1 MSQKENW
8 IYFKLQNGVEK
19 KKLAKE
25 IPNKH
30 SSVSDMLKRG
40 YGKKIYSPISTRRGR
55 VLHYIGKRFKM
66 EVLKIGANIRVS
78 HTILSQRASEA
89 RNKIL
94 AEVRNSDKLRIYY
107 KDVNT
112 LLKVLYCQIIE
123 VAKKYAKEHNWSVV
137 PIELE
142 SQLFGGIVSFEQEE
156 IGIIE
161 GATISARIDEMVLTD
176 DECLI
181 VRDFKSYPL
190 DGEDPSDPDSSYH
203 RDFIQV
209 LLYGII
215 LEENTGLRCKKVVLI
230 YFPNKVLEYNFSD
243 EFKAEA
249 LSFVR
254 EHGIEALQFQVV
266 SDEVRASDKD
276 ITIEEPDNTNL
287 IKKPNE
293 SNLQK
298 DSSTTT
304 ISTTTTDATF
314 TRDPDSFGWVNTD
327 KSKPLELINNKE
339 NKLEGYL
346 WADKAELVKDGD
358 YVAVERKDGLR
369 IICIVEHIKCF
380 EENAAIVLKRFNES
394 VYIIKLNPIIELHPE
409 GPRSPRPQ
417 TILQGKITR
426 LKEWEFYEFKKIPQ
440 SGIPFGWIH
449 DIDQKY
455 RYHFDPLLYYQG
467 IFMGGTQGTGKTSA
481 IRFMSL
487 STAPPSN
494 SPAIIIFDAED
505 EFKNLPNIPS
515 TEESM
520 KLMSKWGI
528 KPIDSENIEIIH
540 LTDDFKWCLSLT
552 EIDPK
557 HLLLFLH
564 ELPRVS
570 STLLQRIIQDIIYD
584 NPNRTFTFTELHNEI
599 LQYMVRPAYHLNASV
614 REAITRSLLSIT
626 LDMFD
631 RLGVEPIDIGQML
644 IPGKITV
651 IDCFHLDDDQQ
662 RVVALYFLAVF
673 HKFKM
678 KRDCEIDTTDIGV
691 LFVLDEISRIM
702 PKLLANTDYQKRI
715 LHFLSE
721 IQHRGRKRRY
731 GVIYATQHPKDIPK
745 ELVDLCNTK
754 IFFLIE
760 GSGCAYL
767 KDYLNSGQ
775 RDQLKRLPVGY
786 AYILCKGKHEPQII
800 KFPYID

>member
-1 MSQKENW
+1 
-8 IYFKLQNGVEK
+8 
-19 KKLAKE
+19 
-25 IPNKH
+25 
-30 SSVSDMLKRG
+30 MLNRG
-40 YGKKIYSPISTRRGR
+40 YGKKIYSPIRTRRGR
-55 VLHYIGKRFKM
+55 VLHYISKRFKM
-66 EVLKIGANIRVS
+66 EALKTGSNIRVS
-78 HTILSQRASEA
+78 HTILSQRAREA

-94 AEVRNSDKLRIYY
+94 AEVRNNDKLRIYY

-123 VAKKYAKEHNWSVV
+123 AAKKYAKEHNWSVV

-142 SQLFGGIVSFEQEE
+142 SQLFGGFVSFEQEE
-156 IGIIE
+156 VGIIE

-176 DECLI
+176 DECLN

-190 DGEDPSDPDSSYH
+190 DGEDPSDPDSTYY
-203 RDFIQV
+203 RDFIQI

-230 YFPNKVLEYNFSD
+230 YFPNKVLEYDFSD
-243 EFKAEA
+243 EFKVVA

-266 SDEVRASDKD
+266 SDEEKASEKVVSV
-276 ITIEEPDNTNL
+276 EESGKTQL
-287 IKKPNE
+287 IKKSEE
-293 SNLQK
+293 SKPKK
-298 DSSTTT
+298 DTT
-304 ISTTTTDATF
+304 AF

-346 WADKAELVKDGD
+346 WTDKAELVKDGD
-358 YVAVERKDGLR
+358 LVAVERKDGLR

-380 EENAAIVLKRFNES
+380 EENAAIVLKRLNES

-440 SGIPFGWIH
+440 HGIPFGWIH
-449 DIDQKY
+449 DIDQEY

-481 IRFMSL
+481 IRFMTL
-487 STAPPSN
+487 STAPQSN

-505 EFKNLPNIPS
+505 EFTNLPNIPS

-528 KPIDSENIEIIH
+528 EPVDTKCIEIIH
-540 LTDDFKWCLSLT
+540 LTNKFDWCLTLRK
-552 EIDPK
+552 IDPK

-564 ELPRVS
+564 ELPNAS
-570 STLLQRIIQDIIYD
+570 TTLLKRIIQDIIYD
-584 NPNRTFTFTELHNEI
+584 NPEREFTFQELNSEI
-599 LQYMVRPAYHLNASV
+599 LQSVTQIKNASI
-614 REAITRSLLSIT
+614 RDAITRSLLSIT

-631 RLGVEPIDIGQML
+631 KKSTETINIEQML
-644 IPGKITV
+644 VPGKITV
-651 IDCFHLDDDQQ
+651 INCFQLDDDQQ
-662 RVVALYFLAVF
+662 RVVALYLLAMF
-673 HKFKM
+673 HKYKM
-678 KRDCEIDTTDIGV
+678 KHDSKIDTSDMGV
-691 LFVLDEISRIM
+691 LFVLDEVTRIM
-702 PKLLANTDYQKRI
+702 PKLLASSDYQKRI

-731 GVIYATQHPKDIPK
+731 GVIYATQHPKDIQK

-767 KDYLNSGQ
+767 KDYLNTDQ
-775 RDQLKRLPVGY
+775 REQLKRLPVGH
-786 AYILCKGKHEPQII
+786 AYILSKGKHEPQII
-800 KFPYID
+800 RFPYLT

>member
-1 MSQKENW
+1 MIN
-8 IYFKLQNGVEK
+8 
-19 KKLAKE
+19 
-25 IPNKH
+25 
-30 SSVSDMLKRG
+30 RG
-40 YGKKIYSPISTRRGR
+40 YGKKIFSPIKTRRGR
-55 VLHYIGKRFKM
+55 VLHYVRKRFKM
-66 EVLKIGANIRVS
+66 EVLKTGANIRVN
-78 HTILSQRASEA
+78 HTILSQRAHESY
-89 RNKIL
+89 NKIL
-94 AEVRNSDKLRIYY
+94 AEVRNNDKLRVYY

-112 LLKVLYCQIIE
+112 LLKLLYRKI
-123 VAKKYAKEHNWSVV
+123 VNAAKKYAKEHNWSVV
-137 PIELE
+137 PLELE
-142 SQLFGGIVSFEQEE
+142 NQLFGGIASFEQEE

-176 DECLI
+176 DKCLI

-190 DGEDPSDPDSSYH
+190 DGEDPSDPDSTYH

-215 LEENTGLRCKKVVLI
+215 LEENTGLQCKKVALI
-230 YFPNKVLEYNFSD
+230 YFPNKVLEYEFSN

-266 SDEVRASDKD
+266 SDEVKASEKENS
-276 ITIEEPDNTNL
+276 IEESDNTQL
-287 IKKPNE
+287 KKKPDE
-293 SNLQK
+293 SKLHNN
-298 DSSTTT
+298 SSSNN
-304 ISTTTTDATF
+304 ISTTNATENF
-314 TRDPDSFGWVNTD
+314 SRDPESFGWVNTD
-327 KSKPLELINNKE
+327 KNKPLELINNKE

-380 EENAAIVLKRFNES
+380 EENAAIVLKKFNES

-417 TILQGKITR
+417 TIIQGKITR

-449 DIDQKY
+449 DIDQEY
-455 RYHFDPLLYYQG
+455 QYNFDQLLYYQG

-487 STAPPSN
+487 STAPQSN

-505 EFKNLPNIPS
+505 EFSNLPNIPS
-515 TEESM
+515 TEKSM

-528 KPIDSENIEIIH
+528 EPMDSDNIEIIH
-540 LTDDFKWCLSLT
+540 LTDDFNWCLSLT

-599 LQYMVRPAYHLNASV
+599 LQYMEHPNYRLNASV
-614 REAITRSLLSIT
+614 RDAIIRSLLSIA
-626 LDMFD
+626 LDVFD
-631 RLGVEPIDIGQML
+631 RLEVEPIDIAQML
-644 IPGKITV
+644 VPGKITV

-673 HKFKM
+673 HKYKM
-678 KRDCEIDTTDIGV
+678 KHDCEIDTSNMGV
-691 LFVLDEISRIM
+691 LFILDEITRIM
-702 PKLLANTDYQKRI
+702 PKFLSKTDYQKRI
-715 LHFLSE
+715 LHFLNE

-767 KDYLNSGQ
+767 KDYLNSEQ
-775 RDQLKRLPVGY
+775 RQQLKRLPVGH

>member
-1 MSQKENW
+1 M
-8 IYFKLQNGVEK
+8 K

-25 IPNKH
+25 VIKKQ
-30 SSVSDMLKRG
+30 SSVSDILNRG
-40 YGKKIYSPISTRRGR
+40 YGKKSYSPISTRRGR
-55 VLHYIGKRFKM
+55 VLHYINKRFKM
-66 EVLKIGANIRVS
+66 EVLKTGANIRVS
-78 HTILSQRASEA
+78 HTILSQRAREA

-94 AEVRNSDKLRIYY
+94 AEIRNNDKLRIYY

-112 LLKVLYCQIIE
+112 LLKVLYSQIIE
-123 VAKKYAKEHNWSVV
+123 AAKKYAKEHNWSVV

-142 SQLFGGIVSFEQEE
+142 NQIFGGIVSFEQEE
-156 IGIIE
+156 VGIIE
-161 GATISARIDEMVLTD
+161 GATINARIDELVLTD
-176 DECLI
+176 TECLI
-181 VRDFKSYPL
+181 IRDFKSYPL
-190 DGEDPSDPDSSYH
+190 DGENPSDPDSTYH
-203 RDFIQV
+203 RDFVQV

-215 LEENTGLRCKKVVLI
+215 LEENTGLRCKKVVLV
-230 YFPNKVLEYNFSD
+230 YFPNKVLEFDFSN
-243 EFKAEA
+243 EFKTVA

-266 SDEVRASDKD
+266 NDEGKTSEEVVIVEESDK
-276 ITIEEPDNTNL
+276 TQL
-287 IKKPNE
+287 IKKSQE
-293 SNLQK
+293 SK
-298 DSSTTT
+298 PKKVTT
-304 ISTTTTDATF
+304 AF

-358 YVAVERKDGLR
+358 FVAVERKDGLR

-380 EENAAIVLKRFNES
+380 EENTAIVLKSLNES
-394 VYIIKLNPIIELHPE
+394 VYVIKLNPIIELHPE

-417 TILQGKITR
+417 TIVQGKITQ

-449 DIDQKY
+449 DIEQEY
-455 RYHFDPLLYYQG
+455 RYHFELLLYYQG

-481 IRFMSL
+481 IRFMTL
-487 STAPPSN
+487 STAPQSN

-505 EFKNLPNIPS
+505 EFTNLPNIPS
-515 TEESM
+515 TKESM

-528 KPIDSENIEIIH
+528 RPIDTKCIEIIH
-540 LTDDFKWCLSLT
+540 LNDKFDWCVTLRK
-552 EIDPK
+552 IDPK

-564 ELPRVS
+564 ELPNA
-570 STLLQRIIQDIIYD
+570 STTILKRIIQDIIYN
-584 NPNRTFTFTELHNEI
+584 NPGREFTFQELHNKI
-599 LQYMVRPAYHLNASV
+599 IQSVTQIKNASI
-614 REAITRSLLSIT
+614 RDAIKRSLLSIT

-631 RLGVEPIDIGQML
+631 REGIEPIDIEQML
-644 IPGKITV
+644 VPGKIT
-651 IDCFHLDDDQQ
+651 IINCFQLDDDQQ
-662 RVVALYFLAVF
+662 RVVALYLLAMF
-673 HKFKM
+673 HKYKM
-678 KRDCEIDTTDIGV
+678 KYNSKIDTSDMGV
-691 LFVLDEISRIM
+691 LFVLDEVTRIM
-702 PKLLANTDYQKRI
+702 PKLLANSDYQKRI

-721 IQHRGRKRRY
+721 IQHRGRKRHY

-767 KDYLNSGQ
+767 KDYLNTEQ
-775 RDQLKRLPVGY
+775 REQLKRLPVGH
-786 AYILCKGKHEPQII
+786 AYILCKGKHEPVII
-800 KFPYID
+800 RFPYLT